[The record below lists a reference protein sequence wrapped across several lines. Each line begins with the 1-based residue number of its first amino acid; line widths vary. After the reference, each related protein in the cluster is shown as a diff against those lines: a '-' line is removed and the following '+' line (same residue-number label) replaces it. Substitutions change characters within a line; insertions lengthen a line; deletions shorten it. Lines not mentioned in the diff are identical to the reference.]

1 MFAYLITS
9 FIHSYLKIS
18 KQYVN
23 RVMKTFYFQI
33 LKYLKTLYIQYFSI
47 TKFEKEKVS
56 SHIFLSIIFL
66 LIFILSLYFVPFSL

>member
-23 RVMKTFYFQI
+23 RVFYFQI